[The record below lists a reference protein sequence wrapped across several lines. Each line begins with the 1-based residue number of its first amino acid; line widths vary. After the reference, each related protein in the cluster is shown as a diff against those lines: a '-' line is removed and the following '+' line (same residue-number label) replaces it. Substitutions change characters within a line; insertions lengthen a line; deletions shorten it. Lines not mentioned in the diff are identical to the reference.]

1 MTSASSSRCAALLSR
16 RRGWIARAF
25 AVLCV
30 PVALAAFVPWQTQWR
45 GLSDLVTRCHSAADA
60 SSSTVRCGADVFF
73 DAIAG
78 LSAPPDNPAGAEVAR
93 NAMHTLHLVATLW
106 YCVAIAAGSGAG
118 GPRALAAWAAL
129 LGVLLLQPALHTE
142 SIARARPEPPFYDR
156 SLRALFPG
164 AYADVPGLAFIVDAP
179 TATGAFLAASILSAH
194 TSPAAFLIG
203 TAYGLLTILY
213 AVSLRALSTPAL
225 ALTLLTA
232 WSLARGVPVAKES
245 VAADDAD
252 GDAAAS
258 GATGASGDDGKRD
271 RDADA
276 RLLGGGGGGGP
287 IWEIGDDGID
297 ASDDADADDG
307 DAKNSDD
314 VLELRA
320 DEPFRALEEV
330 TTDTS
335 V

>member
-1 MTSASSSRCAALLSR
+1 MVSSSPSSRCAALLHRR
-16 RRGWIARAF
+16 RRGLIARAF

-45 GLSDLVTRCHSAADA
+45 GLSDLVTRCHGAADT

-156 SLRALFPG
+156 SLRAMFPG

-232 WSLARGVPVAKES
+232 WSIARGVPVAKS
-245 VAADDAD
+245 VATDDAG

-258 GATGASGDDGKRD
+258 GATGASEDDGKRD

-276 RLLGGGGGGGP
+276 RLLGGGGP

-297 ASDDADADDG
+297 ASDAGDADDG

-330 TTDTS
+330 TTDTP